1 MKTFLS
7 GLMGPAL
14 AVTASICALSAHAAT
29 TSYSDRTT
37 FLSAAGSATDHST
50 APFNFTGSR
59 AYSNGLTVNEVSGTF
74 GSTSVTGFADLG
86 ISDAIVLNGVES
98 LDFNFSEQRFGFG
111 LDIVESTTPFSAS
124 RSAGCGVATC
134 VESTFTF
141 TFLNGGSVVGSEVIS
156 PANDTVVFFGVTSDL
171 GFDKVE
177 MRETTGSNDDE
188 RFGGFVSTAAPAPVP
203 LPASALLLLAGVGGL
218 AALRRKA

>member
-1 MKTFLS
+1 MKT
-7 GLMGPAL
+7 L
-14 AVTASICALSAHAAT
+14 AISLIGCLCAISATAAT
-29 TSYSDRTT
+29 TTYSDRAT
-37 FLSAAGSATDHST
+37 FLAASGDATDHTT

-74 GSTSVTGFADLG
+74 GSTSVIAFADLG
-86 ISDAIVLNGVES
+86 ISDAIVVNDVES

-124 RSAGCGVATC
+124 RTDGCGVTTC

-218 AALRRKA
+218 AAMRRKA